1 MDGLLFYRIG
11 NWCHRHHVPLV
22 PLAMK
27 ACTRLF
33 FCAHVPCE
41 ATIGKGTMLGYSGLG
56 SVVHQRAV
64 IGRNVMIGSH
74 VTIGGRSHLEG
85 VPVIEDDVFIGAGA
99 CVLGPVRV
107 GHGAVIG
114 ANAVVIEDV
123 AARDVVAG
131 VPARVIRSDA
141 DSREYGDL
149 PDTIRARKGRS

>member
-1 MDGLLFYRIG
+1 MDGLSFYRLG

-22 PLAMK
+22 PTVMK
-27 ACTRLF
+27 ACTRLL

-41 ATIGKGTMLGYSGLG
+41 ASIGKGTMLGYSGLG

-64 IGRNVMIGSH
+64 IGSNVMIGSH
-74 VTIGGRSHLEG
+74 ATIGGRSHFEG

-107 GHGAVIG
+107 GRGAVIG

-123 AARDVVAG
+123 PARSVVAG
-131 VPARVIRSDA
+131 VPARVIRSEV
-141 DSREYGDL
+141 DSRDYGDL
-149 PDTIRARKGRS
+149 PDAIRARRGRG